1 MLSLAIGTLTVF
13 ENPPSDV
20 KVISALPCEP
30 EAVTFNVPEA
40 LVLSEEIL
48 YEKESSVKEPV
59 ESLFLIVYFRFFI

>member
-48 YEKESSVKEPV
+48 Y
-59 ESLFLIVYFRFFI
+59 